1 MSCNTEI
8 FCDVTA
14 ARSPKRATS
23 GSGQQETFRLVGVLF
38 RQHLV
43 SAQPDSWNLPGAH
56 LPLLLFTSNAAISAL
71 YRRSGLK
78 CCPKNGDVPK
88 LPLSENGSTGANRQ
102 ARKYLNN

>member
-1 MSCNTEI
+1 MLL
-8 FCDVTA
+8 TA
-14 ARSPKRATS
+14 E
-23 GSGQQETFRLVGVLF
+23 SGQEETFRLVGVLF

-43 SAQPDSWNLPGAH
+43 SAQPDSWNVPSAY
-56 LPLLLFTSNAAISAL
+56 LPLLLFTSDTAISAL